1 MSSPAERRLGAAL
14 LLPALGTYA
23 VFLLFPLGLLVS
35 AGFAPAP
42 GEAGSATLHNYA
54 TLLDGYYARLF
65 GGTLRIGLLVTLATA
80 VLAYPLAY
88 VLARAPGRW
97 ARLGL
102 GLVFLPLMTSAVVA
116 AFGWLL
122 MLGRQGLVNAVAGAL
137 GLPPMRLLFTEG
149 AVVVAM
155 TQLLLPYMILPL
167 VAAIERIPV
176 ALEEVTRNLGGNG
189 FTIWRRVILPLS
201 LPGLASGGILVFGVA
216 ISSLVIP
223 AMLGGRA
230 ARMVGNEIY
239 EHLLVSFNWPLA
251 AALATL
257 LMAVALG
264 LALLSLAGLRRGATP

>member
-1 MSSPAERRLGAAL
+1 MSSPAERRLGRAL
-14 LLPALGTYA
+14 LLPALGAYA

-35 AGFAPAP
+35 AGFAPPP
-42 GEAGSATLHNYA
+42 GEAGIATLHNYA
-54 TLLDGYYARLF
+54 TLADGYYARLF
-65 GGTLRIGLLVTLATA
+65 AGTLRIGLLVTLATA

-88 VLARAPGRW
+88 VLARAPGRL
-97 ARLGL
+97 ARLGMS
-102 GLVFLPLMTSAVVA
+102 LVFLPLMTSAVVA

-122 MLGRQGLVNAVAGAL
+122 LLGRQGMVNALAGAL

-155 TQLLLPYMILPL
+155 IQLLLPYMILPL
-167 VAAIERIPV
+167 VASIERIPL

-189 FTIWRRVILPLS
+189 LTIWRRVILPLS
-201 LPGLASGGILVFGVA
+201 LPGLASGAILVFGVA

-257 LMAVALG
+257 LMALALG
-264 LALLSLAGLRRGATP
+264 LALLSLAGLRRGAAG